1 LLSNIRENAQWLRIG
16 SVRYWFD
23 TVIKERY
30 VQLSNMTINKPSS
43 WLLVLYDVPSQ
54 PSRLKVRVWREF
66 KSIGALYPPLSVCL
80 IPDNTNNRER
90 LARIEELI
98 AKNGKIMKLQ
108 GKSTSE
114 DDQNNILRI
123 FRTERDK
130 QYDEILEECQE
141 FIDEIKANIRNKKTA
156 QEEVEEMHEVLDGLK
171 RWLERVKSIDWI
183 ERPAAAIRVEKLL
196 EKCQDSMDK
205 FAEISHPKKNK
216 DIR

>member
-1 LLSNIRENAQWLRIG
+1 
-16 SVRYWFD
+16 
-23 TVIKERY
+23 
-30 VQLSNMTINKPSS
+30 MTINKPSS

-66 KSIGALYPPLSVCL
+66 KSIGALYPPLSICL
-80 IPDNTNNRER
+80 IPDNTSNRER
-90 LARIEELI
+90 LIKIEELI
-98 AKNGKIMKLQ
+98 AKNGKVMKLQ
-108 GKSTSE
+108 GKGTSE

-123 FRTERDK
+123 FRIERDK

-183 ERPAAAIRVEKLL
+183 ERPAAAIRVERLL